1 MSRAATLSQRLP
13 RPTIKM
19 KHLNWSKVNRHTISN
34 SVWQEVQQDL
44 SVSPIANINYQQVE
58 QLFCQKSRAPP
69 TPRPS
74 RAQSASEVSL
84 LDPKKS
90 LNVNIFLKQFKISH
104 AEVADLIRQ
113 CRSAEIGAERL
124 RGFLRILP
132 EDSEVGMIKEYQG
145 DKAKLGDAEKFYVEL
160 LRVEGYQVRL
170 EGMIQMEELYP
181 AAEKLK
187 PQITSLLTTAD
198 KILTSDSLK
207 EFFAYI
213 LTLGNFINMGSYAG
227 DAIGFRLPTI
237 SKLWETRANTPGMT
251 LLHYIVETVDEKELE
266 ILAFLDNLGD
276 LSSPARLSVEGL
288 SEEVGTLNSDLTE
301 LTKKLHDAPKDIQ
314 ERFSEFTKKAA
325 GVTHDLQVSLQE
337 LERSKIKLAQYFCE
351 DESKFRLEDCVSI
364 FHTLSCKV
372 QTARKDN
379 ESRRKRE
386 ERKKRMEEE
395 HRRQAAEREATSGKK
410 RGKGPPLSNPQEDS
424 GGCVIDRLLADIRK
438 GDFKLRKKSHA
449 PTMSASN

>member
-1 MSRAATLSQRLP
+1 
-13 RPTIKM
+13 
-19 KHLNWSKVNRHTISN
+19 
-34 SVWQEVQQDL
+34 
-44 SVSPIANINYQQVE
+44 
-58 QLFCQKSRAPP
+58 
-69 TPRPS
+69 
-74 RAQSASEVSL
+74 
-84 LDPKKS
+84 
-90 LNVNIFLKQFKISH
+90 
-104 AEVADLIRQ
+104 
-113 CRSAEIGAERL
+113 
-124 RGFLRILP
+124 
-132 EDSEVGMIKEYQG
+132 
-145 DKAKLGDAEKFYVEL
+145 
-160 LRVEGYQVRL
+160 
-170 EGMIQMEELYP
+170 MEELYP

-424 GGCVIDRLLADIRK
+424 DVNSEIQHTLVL
-438 GDFKLRKKSHA
+438 
-449 PTMSASN
+449 